1 MRMLNRLVRLAASG
15 LILAGAA
22 TAAGASELR
31 ADTAC
36 TVAREMRGFAG
47 DLAASRSLI
56 ADGGKLTVVALGSSS
71 TFGVGSSSQDR
82 TYPAILRQ
90 ELGRLLPGH
99 QIEVVNAGIAGNSAH
114 QMYQRI
120 DDDVLGEEPKLVIWQ
135 TGIFDAIN
143 DVGIDRFKRILRK
156 GIAKLREAGVDV
168 VLMDQ
173 IPLPRMERFP
183 SYPAYVAA
191 LHEVAV
197 ETGTPVF
204 RRNDMVAMLLG
215 EGRLRPEEVLPAEGQ
230 QHQVDASYYCVG
242 VNLARTLA
250 EKLSPR
256 AVPEVAVTR

>member
-1 MRMLNRLVRLAASG
+1 MRTLGRLLRLAASC
-15 LILAGAA
+15 LVISGAA
-22 TAAGASELR
+22 SAAGASELR
-31 ADTAC
+31 SDTGC
-36 TVAREMRGFAG
+36 SVARTLRSFDG
-47 DLAASRSLI
+47 DLSASRSAI

-71 TFGVGSSSQDR
+71 TFGVGSSSNDR

-90 ELGRLLPGH
+90 ELGRLMPGH
-99 QIEVVNAGIAGNSAH
+99 EIEVVNAGVAGNSAH

-143 DVGIDRFKRILRK
+143 DVGVDRFKRILRK

-173 IPLPRMERFP
+173 IPVPRMERFP

-191 LHEVAV
+191 MQEVGA

-204 RRNDMVAMLLG
+204 RRNDMVAMLLA
-215 EGRLRPEEVLPAEGQ
+215 EGRLRPEEILPSEGQ

-256 AVPEVAVTR
+256 AVPESQATR